1 MSPCTAWIRRIWP
14 SSQDQGPTVSQHSMW
29 RTKAGGAAR
38 SPILGN
44 GTLFIG
50 SDDGF
55 LYGLDARTGKDRWR
69 LDLGGIANVPVYGDG
84 VVAAADRNGTLHGV
98 DAVTGAE
105 RWHTDPVLNGGL
117 PVLASGVVY
126 ATGNDHEAHGFD
138 LQTGAERWAWN
149 APADL
154 GGAPRSCGGHCVS
167 RVDGRCDPRGGA

>member
-1 MSPCTAWIRRIWP
+1 MYRMDPAHLAVQP
-14 SSQDQGPTVSQHSMW
+14 GPGPEGQPALIW

-69 LDLGGIANVPVYGDG
+69 LDLGGVANVPVYGDG

-98 DAVTGAE
+98 DAVTGVE
-105 RWHTDPVLNGGL
+105 LWHTDPVLIGG
-117 PVLASGVVY
+117 PVLRDGVVY
-126 ATGNDHEAHGFD
+126 ATGNDRMAHGFD
-138 LQTGAERWAWN
+138 LQTGDERWAWSV
-149 APADL
+149 PADL
-154 GGAPRSCGGHCVS
+154 GGAMAVAQDTAYLESTGG
-167 RVDGRCDPRGGA
+167 